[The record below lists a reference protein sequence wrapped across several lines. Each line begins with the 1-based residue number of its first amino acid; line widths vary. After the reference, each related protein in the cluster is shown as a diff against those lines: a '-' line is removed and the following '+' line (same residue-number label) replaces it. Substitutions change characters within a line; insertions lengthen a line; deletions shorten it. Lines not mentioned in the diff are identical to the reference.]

1 MKIDS
6 HQHFW
11 NYHPIKDAWI
21 SDDMKVIQQD
31 FMPADL
37 LPLLQ
42 KNDIDGCIAV
52 QADQSETETRFLLQ
66 LAQEN
71 DFIMGVVGWVDFRSK
86 DIEER
91 LQYFSQF
98 EKLKGFRHI
107 VQGESED
114 DFLRRADFCN
124 GIAQLEKYNFTYDL
138 LILPKHLS
146 VAAEF
151 VKRFPKQNFVI
162 DHLAKP
168 NFKEAN
174 FTNWE
179 NGIRELATYKNVFCK
194 LSGMVTEADWKNWK
208 AEDFNYCLD
217 VLVGNFGIERLMFGS
232 DWPVS
237 LLAASYE
244 QSSAIV
250 KNYFSKFSEEE
261 QHKIWGGNA
270 IKFYNL

>member
-11 NYHPIKDAWI
+11 NYHLVKDAWI

-42 KNDIDGCIAV
+42 KNNIDGCIAV
-52 QADQSETETRFLLQ
+52 QADQSEVETHFLLE
-66 LAQEN
+66 LAEDN
-71 DFIMGVVGWVDFRSK
+71 DFIKGVVGWVDFRSK
-86 DIEER
+86 NIDER

-114 DFLRRADFCN
+114 DFILREDFCK
-124 GIAQLEKYNFTYDL
+124 GISHLEKYNFTYDL
-138 LILPKHLS
+138 LILPKHLKYS
-146 VAAEF
+146 AEF

-168 NFKEAN
+168 NFKEN
-174 FTNWE
+174 DFSEWE
-179 NGIRELATYKNVFCK
+179 KGITELALHKNVYCK
-194 LSGMVTEADWKNWK
+194 VSGMVTEADWKNWK
-208 AEDFNYCLD
+208 AADFNYCLD
-217 VLVGNFGIERLMFGS
+217 VLVANFGIDRLMFGS

-250 KNYFSKFSEEE
+250 KNYFSKFSKEN
-261 QHKIWGGNA
+261 QDKIWGGNA
-270 IKFYNL
+270 SKFYNL

>member
-21 SDDMKVIQQD
+21 SDAMKVIQQD

-66 LAQEN
+66 LAQDN
-71 DFIMGVVGWVDFRSK
+71 DFIMGVVGWVDFRSN

-114 DFLRRADFCN
+114 YFLLRADFCN

-146 VAAEF
+146 VATEF

-194 LSGMVTEADWKNWK
+194 LSGMVTEADWENWK

>member
-21 SDDMKVIQQD
+21 SDAMKVIQQD

-66 LAQEN
+66 LAQDN
-71 DFIMGVVGWVDFRSK
+71 DFIMGVVGWVDFRSN

-114 DFLRRADFCN
+114 DFLLRADFCN

-146 VAAEF
+146 VATEF

>member
-21 SDDMKVIQQD
+21 SDAMKVIQQD

-66 LAQEN
+66 LAQDN

-114 DFLRRADFCN
+114 DFLLRADFCN

>member
-21 SDDMKVIQQD
+21 SDAMKVIQQD

-66 LAQEN
+66 LAQDN
-71 DFIMGVVGWVDFRSK
+71 DFIMGVVGWVDFRSN

-114 DFLRRADFCN
+114 DFLLRADFCN

-151 VKRFPKQNFVI
+151 VIRFPKQKFVI

-194 LSGMVTEADWKNWK
+194 LSGMVTEADWENWK

>member
-21 SDDMKVIQQD
+21 SDAMKVIQQD

-66 LAQEN
+66 LAQDN
-71 DFIMGVVGWVDFRSK
+71 DFIMGVVGWVDFRSN

-91 LQYFSQF
+91 MQYFSQF

-114 DFLRRADFCN
+114 DFLLRADFCN

-146 VAAEF
+146 VATEF

-194 LSGMVTEADWKNWK
+194 LSGMVTEADWENWK

>member
-21 SDDMKVIQQD
+21 SDAMKVIQQD

-66 LAQEN
+66 LAQDN

-91 LQYFSQF
+91 LQYFSKF

-114 DFLRRADFCN
+114 DFLLRADFCN
-124 GIAQLEKYNFTYDL
+124 GLAQLEKYNFTYDL

-146 VAAEF
+146 VATEF

>member
-21 SDDMKVIQQD
+21 SDAMKVIQQD

>member
-21 SDDMKVIQQD
+21 SDAMKVIQQD

-66 LAQEN
+66 LAQDN
-71 DFIMGVVGWVDFRSK
+71 DFIMGVVGWVDFRSN

-114 DFLRRADFCN
+114 YFLLRADFCN

-146 VAAEF
+146 VATEF

>member
-11 NYHPIKDAWI
+11 NYHPVKDAWI

-37 LPLLQ
+37 LPLLR

-52 QADQSETETRFLLQ
+52 QADQSEEETHFLLG
-66 LAQEN
+66 LADEN
-71 DFIMGVVGWVDFRSK
+71 DFIKGVVGWVDFRSEI
-86 DIEER
+86 IEER

-98 EKLKGFRHI
+98 KMLKGFRHI
-107 VQGESED
+107 VQGEAED
-114 DFLRRADFCN
+114 DFLLREDFCN

-138 LILPKHLS
+138 LILPKHLHY
-146 VAAEF
+146 AAEF
-151 VKRFPKQNFVI
+151 VKRFPKQSFVI

-168 NFKEAN
+168 NFKGNN
-174 FTNWE
+174 FSDWE
-179 NGIRELATYKNVFCK
+179 LGIEELATYKNLYCK
-194 LSGMVTEADWKNWK
+194 VSGMITEADWKNWQE
-208 AEDFNYCLD
+208 EDFSYCLD
-217 VLVGNFGIERLMFGS
+217 VLVANFGIDRLMFGS

-244 QSSAIV
+244 QSCRIV
-250 KNYFSKFSEEE
+250 ENYFTKFSKED
-261 QHKIWGGNA
+261 QYKIWGVNA
-270 IKFYNL
+270 MKFYHL

>member
-21 SDDMKVIQQD
+21 SDAMKVIQQD

-66 LAQEN
+66 LAQDN
-71 DFIMGVVGWVDFRSK
+71 DFIMGVVGWVDFRSN

-114 DFLRRADFCN
+114 DFLLRADFCN

-146 VAAEF
+146 VATEF

-194 LSGMVTEADWKNWK
+194 LSGMVTEADWENWK

>member
-21 SDDMKVIQQD
+21 SDAMKVIQQD

-66 LAQEN
+66 LAQDN
-71 DFIMGVVGWVDFRSK
+71 DFIMGVVGWVDFRSN

-114 DFLRRADFCN
+114 DFLLRADFCN
-124 GIAQLEKYNFTYDL
+124 GLAQLEKYNFTYDL

-146 VAAEF
+146 VATEF

-194 LSGMVTEADWKNWK
+194 LSGMVTEADWENWK

>member
-21 SDDMKVIQQD
+21 SDAMKVIQQD

-66 LAQEN
+66 LAQDN

-114 DFLRRADFCN
+114 DFLLRADFCN

-146 VAAEF
+146 VATEF

-194 LSGMVTEADWKNWK
+194 LSGMVTEADWENWK

>member
-21 SDDMKVIQQD
+21 SDAMKVIQQD

-114 DFLRRADFCN
+114 DFLLRADFCN

>member
-11 NYHPIKDAWI
+11 NYHPVKDAWI

-37 LPLLQ
+37 LPLLR

-52 QADQSETETRFLLQ
+52 QADQSEEETHFLLK
-66 LAQEN
+66 LAEEN
-71 DFIMGVVGWVDFRSK
+71 DFIKGVVGWVDFRSEI
-86 DIEER
+86 IEER

-98 EKLKGFRHI
+98 KKLKGFRHI

-114 DFLRRADFCN
+114 DFLLRDDFCN

-138 LILPKHLS
+138 LILPKHLHY
-146 VAAEF
+146 AAEF
-151 VKRFPKQNFVI
+151 VNCFPKQSFVI

-168 NFKEAN
+168 NFKGNN
-174 FTNWE
+174 FSDWE
-179 NGIRELATYKNVFCK
+179 LGIEELATYKNLYCK
-194 LSGMVTEADWKNWK
+194 VSGMITEADWKNWQE
-208 AEDFNYCLD
+208 EDFSYCLD
-217 VLVGNFGIERLMFGS
+217 VLVANFGIDRLMFGS

-244 QSSAIV
+244 QSCRIV
-250 KNYFSKFSEEE
+250 ENYFTKFSKED
-261 QHKIWGGNA
+261 QYKIWGVNA
-270 IKFYNL
+270 MKFYHL

>member
-11 NYHPIKDAWI
+11 NYHPVKDAWI

-37 LPLLQ
+37 LPLLR

-52 QADQSETETRFLLQ
+52 QADQSEEETHFLLK
-66 LAQEN
+66 LAEEN
-71 DFIMGVVGWVDFRSK
+71 DFIKGVVGWVDFRSEI
-86 DIEER
+86 IEER

-98 EKLKGFRHI
+98 KMLKGFRYI
-107 VQGESED
+107 VQGEAED
-114 DFLRRADFCN
+114 DFLLREDFCN

-138 LILPKHLS
+138 LILPKHLHY
-146 VAAEF
+146 AAEF
-151 VKRFPKQNFVI
+151 VKRFPKQSFVI

-168 NFKEAN
+168 NFKGNN
-174 FTNWE
+174 FSDWE
-179 NGIRELATYKNVFCK
+179 LGIEELATYKNLYCK
-194 LSGMVTEADWKNWK
+194 VSGMITEADWKNWQE
-208 AEDFNYCLD
+208 EDFSYCLD
-217 VLVGNFGIERLMFGS
+217 VLVANFGIDRLMFGS

-244 QSSAIV
+244 QSCRIV
-250 KNYFSKFSEEE
+250 ENYFTKFSKED
-261 QHKIWGGNA
+261 QYKIWGVNA
-270 IKFYNL
+270 MKFYHL

>member
-11 NYHPIKDAWI
+11 NYHPVKDAWI

-37 LPLLQ
+37 LPLLR

-52 QADQSETETRFLLQ
+52 QADQSEEETHFLLG
-66 LAQEN
+66 LADEN
-71 DFIMGVVGWVDFRSK
+71 DFIKGVVGWVDFRSEI
-86 DIEER
+86 IEER

-98 EKLKGFRHI
+98 KMLKGFRHI
-107 VQGESED
+107 VQGEAED
-114 DFLRRADFCN
+114 DFLLREDFCN

-138 LILPKHLS
+138 LILPKHLHY
-146 VAAEF
+146 AAEF
-151 VKRFPKQNFVI
+151 VNCFPKQSFVI

-168 NFKEAN
+168 NFKGNN
-174 FTNWE
+174 FSDWE
-179 NGIRELATYKNVFCK
+179 LGIEELATYKNLYCK
-194 LSGMVTEADWKNWK
+194 VSGMITEADWKNWQE
-208 AEDFNYCLD
+208 EDFSYCLD
-217 VLVGNFGIERLMFGS
+217 VLVANFGIDRLMFGS

-237 LLAASYE
+237 LLAASYK
-244 QSSAIV
+244 QSCRIV
-250 KNYFSKFSEEE
+250 ENYFTKFSKED
-261 QHKIWGGNA
+261 QDKIWGGNA

>member
-21 SDDMKVIQQD
+21 SDAMKVIQQD

-66 LAQEN
+66 LAQDN
-71 DFIMGVVGWVDFRSK
+71 DFIMGVVGWVDFRSN

-114 DFLRRADFCN
+114 DFLLRADFCN

-146 VAAEF
+146 VATEF

-179 NGIRELATYKNVFCK
+179 HGIRELATYKNVFCK
-194 LSGMVTEADWKNWK
+194 LSGMVTEADWENWK

>member
-21 SDDMKVIQQD
+21 SDAMKVIQQD

-66 LAQEN
+66 LAQDN

-114 DFLRRADFCN
+114 YFLLRADFCN

-146 VAAEF
+146 VATEF

-194 LSGMVTEADWKNWK
+194 LSGMVTEADWENWK

>member
-21 SDDMKVIQQD
+21 SDAMKVIQQD

-66 LAQEN
+66 LAQDN

-91 LQYFSQF
+91 LQYFSKF

-114 DFLRRADFCN
+114 DFLLRADFCN

-146 VAAEF
+146 VATEF

-194 LSGMVTEADWKNWK
+194 LSGMVTEADWENWK
-208 AEDFNYCLD
+208 AEDFNNCLD